1 MSYPLNGIRVRL
13 AVLFTAGF
21 AVLLAIG
28 ASALYLQL
36 DRQFRRDFDQ
46 QLHHTGISAH
56 TLFEHDRPEF
66 RTSTETAAHLLTELV
81 FADRTIVAVDGD
93 SRRIAA
99 TLPYAGAPL
108 LDDLDLRVHAP
119 TPTTVSLRSGPARV
133 LEVPLPDGVRLVV
146 AMSLG
151 PLERRLREL
160 RVTLGLGLPL
170 ILLLAAI
177 VGLAAS
183 RRALQP
189 VIELSSAA
197 DRIDEAA
204 LRGSTE
210 PPELPAAAADEVGHL
225 RDALERLV
233 QRGSRAHRQE
243 REVAE
248 RQRAFLTDAAH
259 ELRTPVAI
267 IRSEAEASLAAD
279 ADPAAHRSALGAI
292 AREAASLGTLVGD
305 LLALAREHT
314 AESVEGHDLFFLD
327 DLAHRVVARAR
338 KLPAAREREI
348 SFGDFAEAP
357 VRGNRELIERAVL
370 ALVHNALVHAA
381 PSRIELAT
389 GTRGDGAS
397 SVAWIAVRDWGPGIP
412 AAEHERVFERFAR
425 LDLRKPGSGLGLA
438 IARQVAEVHG
448 GTLALSPATTD
459 GRTEFTLT
467 FPAADQTSE
476 TPSS

>member
-1 MSYPLNGIRVRL
+1 MRYPANGIRARL
-13 AVLFTAGF
+13 AMLFTAGF
-21 AVLLAIG
+21 SVLLAIG
-28 ASALYLQL
+28 AFALYWRL
-36 DRQFRRDFDQ
+36 DGQFRRDFDQ
-46 QLHHTGISAH
+46 QLRHTGVSARA
-56 TLFEHDRPEF
+56 LFEHDRPEF
-66 RTSTETAAHLLTELV
+66 RTTAETAAHLLTELV
-81 FADRTIVAVDGD
+81 FADRTIVAVDG
-93 SRRIAA
+93 SNRRIAA

-119 TPTTVSLRSGPARV
+119 APTTVSLRSGPARV
-133 LEVPLPDGVRLVV
+133 LEVPLPDDVRLVM
-146 AMSLG
+146 AMPLD

-170 ILLLAAI
+170 VLLLGAL

-183 RRALQP
+183 RHALQP

-197 DRIDEAA
+197 DRIGEAV
-204 LRGSTE
+204 LRGTTE
-210 PPELPAAAADEVGHL
+210 PPALPAAAADEVGHL

-233 QRGSRAHRQE
+233 QRSSRAHQLE

-267 IRSEAEASLAAD
+267 IRNEAEASLAAD
-279 ADPAAHRSALGAI
+279 ADPAAHRAALDAI
-292 AREAASLGTLVGD
+292 AREAANLGALIGD

-314 AESVEGHDLFFLD
+314 TDGLAGHDLFYLD

-338 KLPAAREREI
+338 KLPAAQDREI
-348 SFGDFAEAP
+348 SLGEFAEAP
-357 VRGNRELIERAVL
+357 VRGSQELIERAAL

-389 GTRGDGAS
+389 GTRGNGATP
-397 SVAWIAVRDWGPGIP
+397 VAWIAVRDWGPGIP
-412 AAEHERVFERFAR
+412 VAERERIFERFAR
-425 LDLRKPGSGLGLA
+425 LDARKPGSGLGLA

-448 GTLALSPATTD
+448 GALTLATATSD
-459 GRTEFTLT
+459 GRTEFTLQ
-467 FPAADQTSE
+467 FPAADPTSE
-476 TPSS
+476 THAS

>member
-1 MSYPLNGIRVRL
+1 LNGIRVRL
-13 AVLFTAGF
+13 AVLFTTGF

-28 ASALYLQL
+28 AIALYSQL

-46 QLHHTGISAH
+46 QLHHTGISAR

-66 RTSTETAAHLLTELV
+66 RTTAETAAHLLTELV

-93 SRRIAA
+93 SRRIAT

-119 TPTTVSLRSGPARV
+119 TPTTVSLRSGPVRV

-146 AMSLG
+146 AMALG

-170 ILLLAAI
+170 ILLIGAI

-183 RRALQP
+183 RRALRP

-197 DRIDEAA
+197 DRIGEAA

-259 ELRTPVAI
+259 ELRTP
-267 IRSEAEASLAAD
+267 RRHHSQ
-279 ADPAAHRSALGAI
+279 RG
-292 AREAASLGTLVGD
+292 G
-305 LLALAREHT
+305 
-314 AESVEGHDLFFLD
+314 
-327 DLAHRVVARAR
+327 VVARRRRRPRRASLRAR
-338 KLPAAREREI
+338 RHRARGRQPRHARRRPAGPR
-348 SFGDFAEAP
+348 P
-357 VRGNRELIERAVL
+357 RA
-370 ALVHNALVHAA
+370 
-381 PSRIELAT
+381 
-389 GTRGDGAS
+389 
-397 SVAWIAVRDWGPGIP
+397 
-412 AAEHERVFERFAR
+412 
-425 LDLRKPGSGLGLA
+425 
-438 IARQVAEVHG
+438 HG
-448 GTLALSPATTD
+448 GKCRRARALLS
-459 GRTEFTLT
+459 G
-467 FPAADQTSE
+467 
-476 TPSS
+476 